1 MSDVMAAKWKRLR
14 EKAGPYAPES
24 FEFIRCGLEHT
35 VRMVHGEGVITEAAP
50 DRSRHVSGQ
59 QLCLGLRDYAIRQY
73 GMLARTV
80 LTRWGIR
87 RTDDFGRIV
96 FAMID
101 VGIMHKTEQDTLED
115 FRGVYDFGEAFEQL
129 EAGAGGKV

>member
-1 MSDVMAAKWKRLR
+1 MADTKTASWQQVR

-24 FEFIRCGLEHT
+24 FDFIRQGLEHT
-35 VRMVHGEGVITEAAP
+35 VSMVHGEGVASGAVPE
-50 DRSRHVSGQ
+50 RSRHVSGQ
-59 QLCLGLRDYAIRQY
+59 QLCLGLRDFAIRQY

-80 LTRWGIR
+80 LARWGIR

-101 VGIMHKTEQDTLED
+101 AKIMHKTDQDSMDD
-115 FRGVYDFGEAFEQL
+115 FRGVYDFGEAFEQV
-129 EAGAGGKV
+129 EAGAGGKA